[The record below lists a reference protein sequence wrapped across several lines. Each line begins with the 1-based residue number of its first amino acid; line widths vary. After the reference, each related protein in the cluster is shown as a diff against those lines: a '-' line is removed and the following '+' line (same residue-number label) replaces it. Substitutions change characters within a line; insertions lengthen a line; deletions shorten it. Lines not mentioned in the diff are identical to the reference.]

1 MTLKG
6 SFGDFNLRVVFDE
19 SLWRPMIAAAASCLF
34 NLGLAGER
42 RVTSDF
48 RARRIREAPTGATSI
63 VHNYCIPHKRWLTVS
78 LPIFSDEY
86 CAL

>member
-1 MTLKG
+1 M
-6 SFGDFNLRVVFDE
+6 
-19 SLWRPMIAAAASCLF
+19 AAAASGLF

-86 CAL
+86 CAR